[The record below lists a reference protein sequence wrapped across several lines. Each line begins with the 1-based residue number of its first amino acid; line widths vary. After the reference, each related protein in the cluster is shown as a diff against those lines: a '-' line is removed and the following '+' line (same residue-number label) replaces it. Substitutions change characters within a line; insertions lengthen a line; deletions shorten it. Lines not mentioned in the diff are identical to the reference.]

1 MIEDKEPCPCCKSMD
16 REKWGSEAGHAVVRC
31 ASCGLL
37 YVHPMP
43 LAEVVEAAVRTGQ
56 QKLADGLVNVRARH
70 LPKKVR
76 HYRHRL
82 QRIISDVIEA
92 GKPVHWVDVGCGYGE
107 LIDALQEVLP
117 KGSLVEGIEPMT
129 HKAAAAK
136 ARGLKVHNQYLDVA
150 QFQADFISNID
161 VFSHIPDYASF
172 LTTVVS
178 NLKSDGQFLMET
190 GNLAD
195 LDKLSECPSELGL
208 PDHLVFAGKPQIK
221 RYLENAGLGIISI
234 AEDRFDTVTQMAKN
248 TAKLMLGRESRVRVP
263 YTSRYRQM
271 IVRARRIV

>member
-1 MIEDKEPCPCCKSMD
+1 MH

-117 KGSLVEGIEPMT
+117 KGSLVEGVEPMT

-136 ARGLKVHNQYLDVA
+136 ARGLKVHN
-150 QFQADFISNID
+150 
-161 VFSHIPDYASF
+161 HYASF